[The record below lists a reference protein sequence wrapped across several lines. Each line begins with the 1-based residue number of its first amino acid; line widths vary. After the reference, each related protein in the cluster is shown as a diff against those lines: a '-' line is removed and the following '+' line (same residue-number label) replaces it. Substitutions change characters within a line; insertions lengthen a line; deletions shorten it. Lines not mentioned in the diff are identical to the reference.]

1 MLFLLKM
8 AAPSSSVIFHGSQS
22 PQLTSQSV
30 NQGVMVVGSAGR
42 SVVVRAMPPTAP
54 SPVQTRRDVT
64 GVQVLFVVFLGG
76 GGGGGRGGFG
86 LVLIRKWTLHTPVS

>member
-8 AAPSSSVIFHGSQS
+8 AAPGSSVIFHGSQP
-22 PQLTSQSV
+22 PQLTSQSA

-42 SVVVRAMPPTAP
+42 SVVVRAMPPMAP
-54 SPVQTRRDVT
+54 SPIQTRCDVT
-64 GVQVLFVVFLGG
+64 GVQVLFVFFW
-76 GGGGGRGGFG
+76 GGGGRGGFG